1 MRWHHMLDWLP
12 WHRRPLPV
20 PELDAALAANMAAHK
35 DIAAEEASLNS
46 QLAHQHSKAEAM
58 LDGIR
63 KRAAKGFQPN
73 PTLVT
78 IAATLK
84 SMEKPS

>member
-35 DIAAEEASLNS
+35 DIAAEEA
-46 QLAHQHSKAEAM
+46 HSTEQFVEQRHKAEAM

-78 IAATLK
+78 VAAALK